1 MRRWDVIVVGGGP
14 IGAVAAR
21 LAAGCGAHVALL
33 DRSET
38 TDLPSPCTGLVSPR
52 TLSALGVSEASIL
65 RRIDAVEAVS
75 PSGRTLRLQAD
86 EPRGLVLDR
95 THLRA
100 ELHDRAREAGAEIFL
115 GHEAVGLRPGHV
127 EASGP
132 GTVETMQAGVIV
144 VAAGVQTN
152 LQEAADLPTP
162 PRPFVGVQAVVEDEA
177 EQETAVRTF
186 FGTET
191 APRFFG
197 WAVPA
202 EEGRTRVGLAA
213 PPGVDPNPLL
223 DRHLARWFE
232 GRRILSRVGG
242 RLPLHPLSEPYA
254 DGLLF
259 VGDAAGQLKPLTG
272 GGLYTGAICA
282 RIAGRVAA
290 EAARTD
296 RTGAEDLRRYAS
308 DCDRAIGDEVRFGL
322 AARALLESL
331 SDEAIDDAFA
341 AADHPDLLQ
350 FLATHGDIDRLR
362 QLPRRLASRRNLW
375 KRLVPLM
382 SLLDRHL
389 GAAQRFESSDAVAG
403 FPDESL

>member
-1 MRRWDVIVVGGGP
+1 MRRWDVVVVGGGP

-21 LAAGCGAHVALL
+21 CAAEHGARVALL
-33 DRSET
+33 ERSEA
-38 TDLPSPCTGLVSPR
+38 TDPPCACTGLVSPR
-52 TLSALGVSEASIL
+52 TLSALGSSDAAVL
-65 RRIDAVEAVS
+65 RRIDAVEACA
-75 PSGRTLRLQAD
+75 PNGRTLRLRA
-86 EPRGLVLDR
+86 EAPRGLVLDR
-95 THLRA
+95 GRLRA
-100 ELHDRAREAGAEIFL
+100 ELHTRAREAGVEVLL
-115 GHEAVGLRPGHV
+115 GHEAVDLRSGHV
-127 EASGP
+127 EVRRSGAL
-132 GTVETMQAGVIV
+132 EAMQAGVIV
-144 VAAGVQTN
+144 IAAGVQTS
-152 LQEAADLPTP
+152 LQEAANLPVP
-162 PRPFVGVQAVVEDEA
+162 PRPFVGVQAIVEDEA
-177 EQETAVRTF
+177 EQPTAVRTF
-186 FGTET
+186 FGTEM

-213 PPGVDPNPLL
+213 PPGVDPSPLL
-223 DRHLARWFE
+223 DRLLDRGFE
-232 GRRILSRVGG
+232 GRRILSKVGG
-242 RLPLHPLSEPYA
+242 RLPLHPLPEPYA

-290 EAARTD
+290 EAVRTG
-296 RTGAEDLRRYAS
+296 RTGADDLRRYAA

-331 SDEAIDDAFA
+331 SDAAIDDAFA

-350 FLATHGDIDRLR
+350 FLASCGDIDRLR

-382 SLLDRHL
+382 TLLDRHVSV
-389 GAAQRFESSDAVAG
+389 AEAKAKSSS
-403 FPDESL
+403 P